1 MPGGVSAELVEQ
13 IVREVLSRLTGDRG
27 RLPVAPVGA
36 PLTLA
41 DVESLPPGSRL
52 EIGTATVITPA
63 ARDELRRR
71 RIELVR
77 TSVPTAGPRPDVP
90 ILTQTDR
97 ADELQSE
104 RELIIRTIQVI
115 DGAAGVLVLARRP
128 HRVAA
133 QLNRESRIEAAV
145 VRAGQEESLGEPGFL
160 PNVLVAPRYSPRAL
174 PPRWS
179 LHLAEMARKRKSNP

>member
-1 MPGGVSAELVEQ
+1 MNADLVER
-13 IVREVLSRLTGDRG
+13 IVREVLDRLTTDRG
-27 RLPVAPVGA
+27 RIPSAPAGA

-52 EIGTATVITPA
+52 EIGAATVITPA
-63 ARDELRRR
+63 ARDELRQR

-77 TSVPTAGPRPDVP
+77 TSVPSADPRPDVP
-90 ILTQTDR
+90 ILTQTNS
-97 ADELQSE
+97 ADELRSE
-104 RELIIRTIQVI
+104 QELIAQTVQAI
-115 DGAAGVLVLARRP
+115 DTAAGVLVLARRP

-179 LHLAEMARKRKSNP
+179 RHLAEMARKRKSNP